1 MGQIL
6 ADATRPQRI
15 DSRRKTPAEEK
26 AALRTIR
33 KEAAA
38 AGATLHSDG
47 KGGLPS
53 TLVLG
58 VFRRD
63 EWRCHGCGGKD
74 DLLVHH
80 KAGIEAPLSRWLLR
94 KGKSNNPN
102 NITTLCGSCH
112 NRIHDKDREIA
123 SAAERS
129 SDGSVSVEA
138 AVAARDALRGGG

>member
-1 MGQIL
+1 MGQLL

-63 EWRCHGCGGKD
+63 EWRCKACGGKS

-80 KAGIEAPLSRWLLR
+80 KGGVENPASRWLLR
-94 KGKSNNPN
+94 KGKSNDSN
-102 NITTLCGSCH
+102 NIVTLCAKDHSAL
-112 NRIHDKDREIA
+112 HDADRA
-123 SAAERS
+123 
-129 SDGSVSVEA
+129 
-138 AVAARDALRGGG
+138 GGPQL

>member
-38 AGATLHSDG
+38 AGAVLHSDG

-63 EWRCHGCGGKD
+63 QWQCKACGGRE

-80 KAGIEAPLSRWLLR
+80 KGALENPTSRWLLR
-94 KGKSNNPN
+94 KGKSNEAN
-102 NITTLCGSCH
+102 NIVTLCGKCH
-112 NRIHDKDREIA
+112 NGIHDDDRA
-123 SAAERS
+123 RAE
-129 SDGSVSVEA
+129 E
-138 AVAARDALRGGG
+138 